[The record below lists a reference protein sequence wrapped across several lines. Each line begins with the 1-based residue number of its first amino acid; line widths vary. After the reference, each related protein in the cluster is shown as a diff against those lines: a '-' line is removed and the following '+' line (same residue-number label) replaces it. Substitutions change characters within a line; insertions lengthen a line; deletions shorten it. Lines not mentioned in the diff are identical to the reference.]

1 VSIWFGAAGSLVLGI
16 VIGFASGY
24 KAGQGSNGVAAV
36 AAPGLSTPAP
46 TSGKSTTEQPFSESA
61 VADPVRL
68 DPEPVV
74 PSPAPE
80 PAPAV
85 GRVQPPSGPGSGRP
99 DPSTS
104 SASSRA
110 QSRDEQ
116 GRGAKADPPAT
127 RQVPAKA
134 DPPATRQV
142 PAKADPPPA
151 VQTATG
157 PGSLQVVSRPA
168 GAQVFLDGRSV
179 GKTPLSIADVAA
191 GEHGIRIDLPGFNR
205 WSTTV
210 DVKAGSPNRVAAS
223 LEQ

>member
-134 DPPATRQV
+134 DPP
-142 PAKADPPPA
+142 PA